1 MRLHACTVVS
11 MLTGKSKQQTYIKY
25 VFFGGILATTLVVI
39 VILVMVFIYCLKKQ
53 KYSKKQESMT
63 IQDNN
68 NEKTAL
74 LEGSELYCISS
85 GDRIGCVVYR

>member
-1 MRLHACTVVS
+1 
-11 MLTGKSKQQTYIKY
+11 MLTGKSKQQPYIKY
-25 VFFGGILATTLVVI
+25 VFFSGILATTLVVI
-39 VILVMVFIYCLKKQ
+39 VISVMVFIYCLKKQ

-63 IQDNN
+63 IQDND

-85 GDRIGCVVYR
+85 GDKIGCVVYR